1 MFASFHNQL
10 AAMRVVATQTLPAG
24 AMAAVL
30 LLLAHAPARAQEVS
44 GLAAAAAIEQ
54 AMIDCIAKAEKSVVS
69 IARIRGDQQGLGG
82 VDPSNP
88 DFIPNEFATG
98 VIVDRRGMILTNYHV
113 LREESTYVVTTSEGR
128 SYDARVRAADVRSD
142 LAVLELD
149 VRDEGVS
156 FSPIEYGDA
165 KTLRKGQIVIALGNP
180 YAIARDGQASASWG
194 IVANLSRKASPNL
207 PVDDVPLLPAKTKLQ
222 HFGTLIQTDAKL
234 NLGTS
239 GGPLL
244 NLRGQMVGLVTSE
257 AAIVGY
263 EQAAG
268 YAIPVDDTFRWV
280 VRTLIEGREVEYG
293 FLGVQPANVP
303 SDSSVRGALLAKV
316 VAGTPAHRANLRPN
330 DVVLSVNGEPV
341 VDVDSLMLNVGKHP
355 VDSVVRLT
363 VERNG
368 RVMQLTPQLA
378 KAPVQGGE
386 QIATVPRPRWRGMQ
400 VDYNTVH
407 EMVKMGVVEP
417 GVTIIDVATDSAAQ
431 RAGIRANAFVTH
443 VGGTPIESPKEF
455 FAAVEEQAGPVT
467 LRISTPLVGAANVI
481 IQP

>member
-1 MFASFHNQL
+1 MFASSYRQL
-10 AAMRVVATQTLPAG
+10 AGIRVVGTRASSAG
-24 AMAAVL
+24 VLIAVL
-30 LLLAHAPARAQEVS
+30 LLLAHSPATGQEVS

-69 IARIRGDQQGLGG
+69 IARIRGDQQALGSI
-82 VDPSNP
+82 DPSSP

-98 VIVDRRGMILTNYHV
+98 VIVDRRGLILTNYHV
-113 LREESTYVVTTSEGR
+113 LREESTYVVTTNGGQT
-128 SYDARVRAADVRSD
+128 YDARVRAADVRSD

-149 VRDEGVS
+149 VRGDGVS
-156 FSPIEYGDA
+156 FPPIEYGDA

-207 PVDDVPLLPAKTKLQ
+207 PTEDAALPAKTKLQ

-407 EMVKMGVVEP
+407 EMVRVGVVEP
-417 GVTIIDVATDSAAQ
+417 GVTIIDVADDSPAQ
-431 RAGIRANAFVTH
+431 RAGVRANAFVTH

-455 FAAVEEQAGPVT
+455 FAAVDEQEGPVT
-467 LRISTPLVGAANVI
+467 LRISTPLVGASNVV